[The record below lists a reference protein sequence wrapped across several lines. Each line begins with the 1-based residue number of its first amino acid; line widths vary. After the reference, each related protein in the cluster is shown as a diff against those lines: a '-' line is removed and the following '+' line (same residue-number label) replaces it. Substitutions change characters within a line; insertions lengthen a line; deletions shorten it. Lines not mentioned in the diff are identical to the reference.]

1 MEEKLA
7 SFYLGKEYDVLKHEL
22 LPKPVM
28 YDARDLTTHAICL
41 GMTGSG
47 KTGLCVT
54 LLEEAALDG
63 VPAIVIDPKGD
74 VANLLLTF
82 PELRPS
88 DFEPW
93 INLDDARREGMS
105 VEQYAA
111 QMAQMWAEGLAK
123 WEQSPER
130 VRRLRD
136 AAEVLIFTPGSDAGL
151 SVNIMQTLKAPE
163 LSWEDEE
170 ETLREKVKA
179 TVSALLGL
187 VGIKADPVKSREHI
201 LLANLFEHAWRAGEG
216 LDLAKLISWIQDPPL
231 RKLGVFDV
239 DTFFP
244 RKDRFELA
252 VAINNIVA
260 APSFENW
267 LEGQPLDIDGILYR
281 SDGKPRL
288 SIFYLAHLSEVE
300 RMFFVTLLLAQI
312 EAWMRK
318 QSGTRSLRCIL
329 YFDEL
334 FGYFPPYP
342 SNPPSKPPLLRL
354 VKQAR
359 GYGVGL
365 VLTTQNP
372 VDLDYKG
379 LTNAGTWFIG
389 KLQTD
394 RDKMRVLEGLEG
406 VNTSTSA
413 ASARSYF
420 DRLISSLD
428 KRVFILHN
436 VRQDQP
442 VVFMTRWAMSY
453 LRGPLTKSQIRTL
466 MEPYKEQLAAATAGH
481 LVGEGEPTLVA
492 TVQTALPQTESGF
505 SSSPP
510 RLRSDIPQYF
520 LQVDTPLERAV
531 SIEERRRGVLFDP
544 TWKQKAYQPAI
555 LGWATVHFQDARR
568 EVAHSEEH
576 CYLLAVPE
584 DLAWVDW
591 RKGRVALGKDDLLV
605 TPPSDALY
613 ADVPASLGDAKKV
626 KALEKDFVNFLYR
639 ETRLTLFHNTA
650 LRLYSAVGE
659 SEGRFVQRCQ
669 EQAMV
674 IQKAEEDEIRAKFES
689 RLARLEDRLRRE
701 ERELHADRIEYK
713 GRKREE
719 RLTLGE
725 SILGLFTGRRRLRTF
740 SEVSRRRRLA
750 SQAQADV
757 EESEEV
763 ISELEQQM
771 EEIHREWDEAL
782 SELAHRVANMSRQ
795 IEEVE
800 IKPKKTDIDVTVF
813 GVAWVPSWRISYED
827 ASGAVKTVMLQAYRG
842 RQTRSRRS

>member
-22 LPKPVM
+22 LPKPMM

-47 KTGLCVT
+47 KTGLCVN

-318 QSGTRSLRCIL
+318 QSGTRSLRCIV

-359 GYGVGL
+359 PMAWG
-365 VLTTQNP
+365 
-372 VDLDYKG
+372 
-379 LTNAGTWFIG
+379 WF
-389 KLQTD
+389 
-394 RDKMRVLEGLEG
+394 
-406 VNTSTSA
+406 
-413 ASARSYF
+413 
-420 DRLISSLD
+420 
-428 KRVFILHN
+428 
-436 VRQDQP
+436 
-442 VVFMTRWAMSY
+442 
-453 LRGPLTKSQIRTL
+453 
-466 MEPYKEQLAAATAGH
+466 
-481 LVGEGEPTLVA
+481 
-492 TVQTALPQTESGF
+492 
-505 SSSPP
+505 
-510 RLRSDIPQYF
+510 
-520 LQVDTPLERAV
+520 
-531 SIEERRRGVLFDP
+531 
-544 TWKQKAYQPAI
+544 
-555 LGWATVHFQDARR
+555 
-568 EVAHSEEH
+568 
-576 CYLLAVPE
+576 
-584 DLAWVDW
+584 
-591 RKGRVALGKDDLLV
+591 
-605 TPPSDALY
+605 
-613 ADVPASLGDAKKV
+613 
-626 KALEKDFVNFLYR
+626 
-639 ETRLTLFHNTA
+639 
-650 LRLYSAVGE
+650 
-659 SEGRFVQRCQ
+659 
-669 EQAMV
+669 
-674 IQKAEEDEIRAKFES
+674 
-689 RLARLEDRLRRE
+689 
-701 ERELHADRIEYK
+701 
-713 GRKREE
+713 
-719 RLTLGE
+719 
-725 SILGLFTGRRRLRTF
+725 
-740 SEVSRRRRLA
+740 
-750 SQAQADV
+750 
-757 EESEEV
+757 
-763 ISELEQQM
+763 
-771 EEIHREWDEAL
+771 
-782 SELAHRVANMSRQ
+782 
-795 IEEVE
+795 
-800 IKPKKTDIDVTVF
+800 
-813 GVAWVPSWRISYED
+813 
-827 ASGAVKTVMLQAYRG
+827 
-842 RQTRSRRS
+842 